1 MIKALSIDKRMI
13 AANKFLEL
21 LPSLSNDQL
30 KDYLHQATDI
40 AVLVQVLSQVNE
52 ASQALR
58 IVKLSLERDMKWG
71 SQLAGAVTPKL
82 QPQTVALV
90 SQLNVSVRC
99 KHQLLGLTG
108 SDVAIPLL
116 LESLYHGDD
125 WAIRSAIQA
134 LVKIGS
140 KLVVVE
146 LTRSLAYPDSEK
158 VRAWAAWGLSQ
169 INSNS
174 ALTGLTIALNHSLS
188 EVRIWS
194 VWALGEMKTSKAI
207 AILLKALNHEDSQV
221 RWRAAQALGKKGN
234 QMIVPYLL
242 KALQDH
248 NDIVR
253 GRAASALG
261 LIGDPAAIPALLN
274 ILELHDPDSYLVGLR
289 ASEALGKIGG
299 TKATTGLINALNHP
313 DSDVRG
319 SVVSALGN
327 IGTKDAIRAL
337 VGSLQ
342 DRDPIVRGRIC
353 ESLGKLN
360 GETAIE
366 GLVQAL
372 NDPEYYVRWRA
383 VAWLG
388 NIGNDQ
394 VVPQLIECLNDE
406 IASVRQRAIKSLEEI
421 GSESALKGLR
431 EGLNHPLEDVRR
443 HAAQELQKMRR
454 DVVDFDSIFPKSGQS
469 YHLPKL
475 LITSEAEASEYL
487 LDPITG
493 FFIQSLISIGSP
505 GVMPPQGFMKI
516 PNRLRLEFDD
526 IETPISDPDY
536 CLPCFDDIL
545 KVTNFVAKMP
555 RSDGRILIH
564 CHAGIS
570 RSTAIALIVCAI
582 ILGAGKEEEAL
593 GAVLTSRPQARP
605 NRWIVELADIALERD
620 GKLIETIK
628 KANLYWG
635 S

>member
-1 MIKALSIDKRMI
+1 MI
-13 AANKFLEL
+13 AAYKFLEL

-30 KDYLHQATDI
+30 KDYLLATDMG
-40 AVLVQVLSQVNE
+40 VLVQVLSQVKE

-58 IVKLSLERDMKWG
+58 IVELSLERNIKWG
-71 SQLAGAVTPKL
+71 AQFAGAVMPAL

-90 SQLNVSVRC
+90 SQLNVSLRF

-108 SDVAIPLL
+108 SDFAIPLL
-116 LESLYHGDD
+116 LESLYDGDD
-125 WAIRSAIQA
+125 WAMRSAVQA

-146 LTRSLAYPDSEK
+146 LTRSLAYAQSEK

-169 INSNS
+169 INNNS

-207 AILLKALNHEDSQV
+207 AILVKALNHEDSQV
-221 RWRAAQALGKKGN
+221 RWRAAQALGKKRN

-261 LIGDPAAIPALLN
+261 LIGDPAAVPGLLT
-274 ILELHDPDSYLVGLR
+274 ILELHDPDSFLVGLR

-299 TKATTGLINALNHP
+299 TKATRGLINALEHP
-313 DSDVRG
+313 DCDVRG

-327 IGTKDAIRAL
+327 IGTKDAIEAL
-337 VGSLQ
+337 VGALQ
-342 DRDPIVRGRIC
+342 DRDTIVRGRIS
-353 ESLGKLN
+353 ESLGQLN
-360 GETAIE
+360 GENAIA

-372 NDPEYYVRWRA
+372 NDPEYYVRWQA
-383 VAWLG
+383 VAGLG
-388 NIGNDQ
+388 NIGNDK
-394 VVPQLIECLNDE
+394 VVPRLMECLNDD
-406 IASVRQRAIKSLEEI
+406 ISSVRQRAIKSLEEI
-421 GSESALKGLR
+421 GSEAALNGLR
-431 EGLNHPLEDVRR
+431 QALNHPLEDVRR
-443 HAAQELQKMRR
+443 LAGKELQKMRR
-454 DVVDFDSIFPKSGQS
+454 DVVDFDSIFPNSSQS

-493 FFIQSLISIGSP
+493 FFIESLISIGSP
-505 GVMPPQGFMKI
+505 GIMPPQGFMKI

-536 CLPCFDDIL
+536 CLPCFDDII
-545 KVTNFVAKMP
+545 KVINFVAKMP

-570 RSTAIALIVCAI
+570 RSTAIALTVCAT
-582 ILGAGKEEEAL
+582 ILGAGKEEEAIV
-593 GAVLTSRPQARP
+593 AVLMSRPQAKP
-605 NRWIVELADIALERD
+605 NRWIVELADMALERD

-635 S
+635 H